1 MIKFIIHF
9 NSGQTIERN
18 FSVEKAAEVL
28 VQALGNSG
36 QEFKGSDDFAKAI
49 ADGSSLFFMPGEH
62 CRGGSDFNRLKC
74 ALLSFHNID

>member
-49 ADGSSLFFMPGEH
+49 ADGSSLFFMPGSIVAVEVISI
-62 CRGGSDFNRLKC
+62 GSNARY
-74 ALLSFHNID
+74 